1 MKFYKLKA
9 NEDIF
14 KFDTLEFTDDLKLTE
29 ESKNRL
35 EEFLKDYV
43 EVIEYKTQKEFI
55 SIITEQL
62 NLDQSNI
69 GNTIDVH
76 TTDKRI
82 YQLCYLERSSQPL
95 NFLGTI
101 INTKRTNING
111 DVFIFANKLI
121 TTKIPL
127 DSKTAMNDYIQQ
139 DDMSFDELIDI
150 IIVNYFNNGLC
161 FDLNK
166 YYKYVFD
173 NNMDIVAP
181 SNLKGIK
188 LSELSFKR
196 SDLLNKTIDIFYEA
210 EGKSIKEK
218 YNTLL
223 SNFYLETFN
232 NRIFIALQSNSE
244 KKYESIIDEYIVK
257 YINIYNKYCFDDDE
271 IRVPKELKF
280 YDYQSNDKYT
290 NKYIV
295 FDNLYDKIVLK

>member
-1 MKFYKLKA
+1 MKFYKLKS

-29 ESKNRL
+29 DSKKRL
-35 EEFLKDYV
+35 EDFLKDYV
-43 EVIEYKTQKEFI
+43 EVIEYKDQKEFI

-62 NLDQSNI
+62 NVNQTNI

-82 YQLCYLERSSQPL
+82 YQLCYLDRSKNAL

-101 INTKRTNING
+101 INTKRANING
-111 DVFIFANKLI
+111 DVFVFANKLL
-121 TTKIPL
+121 TTKIE
-127 DSKTAMNDYIQQ
+127 SKNSMNDFILQ

-150 IIVNYFNNGLC
+150 IISNYYNNGLC

-166 YYKYVFD
+166 HYKYIFD
-173 NNMDIVAP
+173 NNMTIIAP

-188 LSELSFKR
+188 LDELLFKR

-210 EGKSIKEK
+210 DGKNVKEK
-218 YNTLL
+218 YNTIL
-223 SNFYLETFN
+223 SNFYLLNFN
-232 NRIFIALQSNSE
+232 NRIFMALQSNSE
-244 KKYESIIDEYIVK
+244 KKYESILDEYINK
-257 YINIYNKYCFDDDE
+257 YLNIFNKYCFDDDE
-271 IRVPKELKF
+271 IKVTKDLKF